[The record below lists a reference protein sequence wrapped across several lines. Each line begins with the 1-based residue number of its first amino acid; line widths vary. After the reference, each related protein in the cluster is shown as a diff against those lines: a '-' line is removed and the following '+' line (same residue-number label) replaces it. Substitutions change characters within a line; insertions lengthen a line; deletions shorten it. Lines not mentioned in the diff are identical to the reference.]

1 MAVNDEA
8 FDTSRR
14 MFLCMSGGIAA
25 VLAGAIRAPLAFAQ
39 TTTSSAMK
47 IGVVGSGKLGGSVG
61 GRWVK
66 AGHEVFFSSR
76 HPEELKGL
84 VDSLGSR
91 AHAGSVK
98 DALAFGSIVFI
109 AVPYA
114 ALPDIGRENA
124 AGLAGK
130 IVIDACNPIASRD
143 GDIVKE
149 AMANGIGPT
158 STKYLPGTRLVRAFN
173 PVGYRNFEGEPQTA
187 PSGERI
193 GMPVAGDDPEA
204 VKLASQLVRDAGL
217 EPVVVP
223 LARAMDFAPGTALF
237 GKAIPVSEL
246 RKQLGVAQ

>member
-1 MAVNDEA
+1 MNDEE
-8 FDTSRR
+8 FHRSRR
-14 MFLCMSGGIAA
+14 MFLRTSGLIAIA
-25 VLAGAIRAPLAFAQ
+25 LVGAARAPLVRAQ
-39 TTTSSAMK
+39 ANTAGSPMK

-91 AHAGSVK
+91 ARAGSVK
-98 DALAFGSIVFI
+98 DAIGFASVVFI

-124 AGLAGK
+124 VGLAGK

-158 STKYLPGTRLVRAFN
+158 SMKYLPGTRLVRAFN
-173 PVGYRNFEGEPQTA
+173 PVGYRNFEGDPQTS
-187 PSGERI
+187 PSVDRI
-193 GMPVAGDDPEA
+193 GMPVAGDDPDA
-204 VKLASQLVRDAGL
+204 VKVASQLVRDAGL
-217 EPVVVP
+217 EPVIVP

-237 GKAIPVSEL
+237 GKAIPVAEL